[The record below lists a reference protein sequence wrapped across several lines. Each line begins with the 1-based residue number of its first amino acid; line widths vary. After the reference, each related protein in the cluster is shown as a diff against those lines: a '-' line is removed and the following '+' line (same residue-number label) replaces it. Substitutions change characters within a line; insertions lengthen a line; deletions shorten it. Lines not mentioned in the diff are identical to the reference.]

1 MFEIAEIINPMLC
14 LSGIIFLIF
23 GAIMYFFPP
32 KKINGWYGYRTG
44 GSMKNQKNWD
54 FAQKYGAKVMMI
66 FGLIMTVLSPI
77 KGIFNTSEEVD
88 IALGMFIL
96 IIGAFAMIPIVEKGI
111 KKNE

>member
-1 MFEIAEIINPMLC
+1 MFEIAEIINPTLC
-14 LSGIIFLIF
+14 LSGMIFLIF

-32 KKINGWYGYRTG
+32 KKINGWYGYRTR

-54 FAQKYGAKVMMI
+54 FAQKYGAKVMMF